1 MNGQLFFL
9 FLQTDHDMF
18 DMQFSL
24 KKRPLK
30 INMMRGVSVPF
41 MLYDSF
47 VLPIK
52 L

>member
-9 FLQTDHDMF
+9 FLQTDMVN
-18 DMQFSL
+18 MQFSA